1 MWMLL
6 TAAPLAQSQLGYP
19 IFVRAERGR
28 CTFQILDMIM
38 SRGSDVRGWMSGL
51 DYKGR
56 QIDIVW
62 FEESDKACV
71 AKAEAFA
78 RTGGFSRVMVRNG
91 KGLNYPSGLPPE

>member
-1 MWMLL
+1 MMWMLL

-28 CTFQILDMIM
+28 CTFQIQDMIM

-56 QIDIVW
+56 QIDI
-62 FEESDKACV
+62 
-71 AKAEAFA
+71 
-78 RTGGFSRVMVRNG
+78 GQHGFSDARIAPRGNM
-91 KGLNYPSGLPPE
+91 SPEDCIYWTWAIENVD